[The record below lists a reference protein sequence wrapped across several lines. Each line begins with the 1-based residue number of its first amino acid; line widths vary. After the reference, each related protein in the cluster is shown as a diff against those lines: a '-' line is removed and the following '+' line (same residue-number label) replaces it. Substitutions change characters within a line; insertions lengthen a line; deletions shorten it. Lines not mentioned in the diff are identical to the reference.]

1 MIILLD
7 PPNNRF
13 VILSHLFFSYIAYYS
28 TASTSDAAYI
38 IGGYHTKSVVA
49 EFKDNQWRQLDN
61 LNKGRHYHGS
71 LSVGDQTIII
81 GGYAESGK

>member
-1 MIILLD
+1 MK
-7 PPNNRF
+7 NY
-13 VILSHLFFSYIAYYS
+13 FFGAIRYYS

-38 IGGYHTKSVVA
+38 IGGPDTKGVVA
-49 EFKDNQWRQLDN
+49 EFKEDRWGQLAS
-61 LNKGRHYHGS
+61 LNKGRFRHGS